1 MGENVIELTIKLF
14 FFLNSWTYKTSSKN
28 LQAGVNSK
36 KKKPHLFNI
45 KYLHLRR
52 SPFISIFIRRLDCGW
67 SKNILLLLICDLVMF
82 TCFFDITEEEGRCV
96 GSLSDAL

>member
-14 FFLNSWTYKTSSKN
+14 FFFEIVGPIRRHLKTYRQGSI
-28 LQAGVNSK
+28 LR
-36 KKKPHLFNI
+36 KKPHLFNI